1 MNSMPEVSI
10 ILPTYNGAKFIERAL
25 TSITAQTFEDFEL
38 IVVDD
43 CSTDETN
50 SILQKYESRDSRLRV
65 IRNSNN
71 LRLPAS
77 LNIGHKRAKGKFIT
91 WTSDDNILKPEF
103 LFELVNKL
111 KEKKVDIIFS
121 DFEIINEN
129 DEFIRFFK
137 AGPVEILPFCNPIGA
152 SFLYKKEVFEYL
164 EYNETLHGIE
174 DYDFWMRAVL
184 KFKFSH
190 STNPVYKYRVHSNS
204 LTATIAAD
212 IQQNLNFENNLKKV
226 LNNLKF
232 CSLETKEVLF
242 RFQRLAS
249 WDWDFYFENRIKLE
263 SDLRNWLQLFPNEN
277 SLKKNYLKLLRQNI
291 LRKSTKKEVRRLF
304 YNKPE
309 VFLNLDF
316 SNKTSLILLI
326 RLFKKKFMI

>member
-1 MNSMPEVSI
+1 
-10 ILPTYNGAKFIERAL
+10 
-25 TSITAQTFEDFEL
+25 
-38 IVVDD
+38 
-43 CSTDETN
+43 
-50 SILQKYESRDSRLRV
+50 
-65 IRNSNN
+65 
-71 LRLPAS
+71 
-77 LNIGHKRAKGKFIT
+77 
-91 WTSDDNILKPEF
+91 
-103 LFELVNKL
+103 
-111 KEKKVDIIFS
+111 
-121 DFEIINEN
+121 
-129 DEFIRFFK
+129 
-137 AGPVEILPFCNPIGA
+137 
-152 SFLYKKEVFEYL
+152 
-164 EYNETLHGIE
+164 
-174 DYDFWMRAVL
+174 MRAVL

-277 SLKKNYLKLLRQNI
+277 SLKLLRQNI